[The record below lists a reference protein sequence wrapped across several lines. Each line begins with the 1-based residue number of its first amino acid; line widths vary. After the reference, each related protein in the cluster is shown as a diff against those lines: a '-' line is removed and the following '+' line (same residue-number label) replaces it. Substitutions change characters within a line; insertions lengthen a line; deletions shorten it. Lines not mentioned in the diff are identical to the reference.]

1 MIDALVIGGGVS
13 GLATAYG
20 LVRSGRRVL
29 LLERQFRTGGNACSE
44 RIGDFLMEH
53 GPSSMNGSVAAAVA
67 FQHELGIDKLRC
79 NLGSGVRYR
88 YLLRAGRLHGI
99 ATHPLGFLVS
109 GYLTPGARWRLLAE
123 PFVPV
128 KRDAG
133 EESVA
138 DFCGRRFGREFAD
151 AVIDPLLGGLRAARA
166 GEASMQA
173 CFPALVAMEQHY
185 GSIICAILAKRLGR
199 GTMPAQRLFSWQ
211 QGIETLPQT
220 LTARLGNTI
229 RVGMPVRRISAV
241 PGGYRVEAG
250 LPAQTLF
257 ARAVVVATQPHV
269 AAELL
274 DHVDADAAAASA
286 KIDAP
291 PLAVVFTGYRRR
303 QIAHPL
309 TGLGYLVPEKE
320 QRTLLGTL
328 FCSTMFPGR
337 AAVGDVALAAYI
349 GGARAPDLA
358 RASPAELVEATCR
371 ELRELLGATGPP
383 VVSRVR
389 QWARGLP
396 QYRVGHQQQIE
407 TLLAAEVRHPG
418 LFLTGNYFSGP
429 SVATCIAQAVETTN
443 RVEHY
448 LRRPVHRWSAAT
460 MPAGPEQKT
469 GRV

>member
-20 LVRSGRRVL
+20 LMRGGRRVM
-29 LLERQFRTGGNACSE
+29 LLERQYRTGGNVFSE

-53 GPSSMNGSVAAAVA
+53 GPSSINASVPAAVTLER
-67 FQHELGIDKLRC
+67 ELGIDTLRC
-79 NLGSGVRYR
+79 TLGPEVRFR
-88 YLLRAGRLHGI
+88 YLPRDGRLHSI
-99 ATHPLGFLVS
+99 ATHPLGFLLS
-109 GYLTPGARWRLLAE
+109 DYLSPVARLRLLAE
-123 PFVPV
+123 LFVPA
-128 KRDAG
+128 KRDAS

-138 DFCGRRFGREFAD
+138 DFCCRRFGREFSE

-173 CFPALVAMEQHY
+173 CFPALVAMEQNY
-185 GSIICAILAKRLGR
+185 GSIICAILAKRLAH
-199 GTMPAQRLFSWQ
+199 GTMPARRLFSWQ
-211 QGIETLPQT
+211 QGMETLPRA
-220 LTARLGNTI
+220 LTARLGTAI
-229 RVGMPVRRISAV
+229 RVGMPVRRIRAV

-250 LPAQTLF
+250 LDAQTVR

-269 AAELL
+269 AADLL
-274 DHVDADAAAASA
+274 DHLDPDAAAAA
-286 KIDAP
+286 AGIDAP

-309 TGLGYLVPEKE
+309 TGLGYLAPERE
-320 QRTLLGTL
+320 RRTLLGAL
-328 FCSTMFPGR
+328 FCSTMFSGR
-337 AAVGDVALAAYI
+337 ASAGDVALAAYV

-358 RASPAELVEATCR
+358 RASPADLVDATRR
-371 ELRELLGATGPP
+371 EFRELLGATGSP

-396 QYRVGHQQQIE
+396 QYRVGHQGRIE
-407 TLLAAEVRHPG
+407 ALLAAEERHSG

-443 RVEHY
+443 RVESY
-448 LRRPVHRWSAAT
+448 LSRAWREWGAV
-460 MPAGPEQKT
+460 GPRARAVSVVI
-469 GRV
+469 G